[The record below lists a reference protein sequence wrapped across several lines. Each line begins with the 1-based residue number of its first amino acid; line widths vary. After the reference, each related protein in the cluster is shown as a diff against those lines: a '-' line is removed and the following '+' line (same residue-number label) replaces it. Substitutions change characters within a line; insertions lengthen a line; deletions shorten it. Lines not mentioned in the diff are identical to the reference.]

1 MFDCMDVLAVSPAQ
15 MLDFYTASPSSCM
28 LQEKALK
35 ACFSGLAQTEWQHR
49 HSAQCR
55 SRLLFFHFKVVVVVN
70 NNNNLHVFK
79 KKEIFVIKR
88 RGSEEWEG
96 EVLCRMS
103 FATLFFSFWQT
114 RRKER
119 STGLLSVYPLLCSIL
134 ILTTVVK
141 PSGDT

>member
-55 SRLLFFHFKVVVVVN
+55 SQLLFFHFKAAAIIIIIITIITTTIII
-70 NNNNLHVFK
+70 NNNL
-79 KKEIFVIKR
+79 
-88 RGSEEWEG
+88 
-96 EVLCRMS
+96 
-103 FATLFFSFWQT
+103 FA
-114 RRKER
+114 
-119 STGLLSVYPLLCSIL
+119 CI
-134 ILTTVVK
+134 
-141 PSGDT
+141 

>member
-55 SRLLFFHFKVVVVVN
+55 SQLFFFFHFIIYYYYY
-70 NNNNLHVFK
+70 LHVFK
-79 KKEIFVIKR
+79 KEILVIKC
-88 RGSEEWEG
+88 RG
-96 EVLCRMS
+96 
-103 FATLFFSFWQT
+103 
-114 RRKER
+114 
-119 STGLLSVYPLLCSIL
+119 
-134 ILTTVVK
+134 
-141 PSGDT
+141 

>member
-55 SRLLFFHFKVVVVVN
+55 SQLLFFQFKADIIVV
-70 NNNNLHVFK
+70 
-79 KKEIFVIKR
+79 III
-88 RGSEEWEG
+88 
-96 EVLCRMS
+96 
-103 FATLFFSFWQT
+103 
-114 RRKER
+114 
-119 STGLLSVYPLLCSIL
+119 VYL
-134 ILTTVVK
+134 K
-141 PSGDT
+141 HKYF